1 MANFNSILAAQSI
14 NVSSASKEQQ
24 IEQTK
29 FSESILKELQDQSK
43 YLSELVKLDKEDLK
57 DAKKV
62 KKSGGGLLGGIGAGL
77 LGGAGLLKDM
87 FGGVLKGVGSALGGL
102 GGFLFDGLKTIL
114 TNKFFGA
121 LALGGLAI
129 FFKDELGDMLGGL
142 GKKLSGLFQGLG
154 KSADESITAA
164 GWDLGF
170 SFETLFKD
178 TGAFLKDLGKW
189 INENLI
195 TPIKDYVVENWP
207 IWKQYIIDGFK
218 AGGELLRKKIEDW
231 IGVDVVEWWDEWGE
245 IVRVGVVAAFGTVF
259 GAKFFVGILA
269 RAFPGIALGGALAN
283 GLIEGFKEWSESRD
297 FADSLIA
304 GLGGVLSFLT
314 FGLLGEAEVRAIG
327 SKLYDLVIAPIV
339 EVFDDFGDGVARIW
353 LDLKKK
359 LNEWFGVFDE
369 DDLKAEENALKI
381 KEYKKTQLDI
391 ESRKQ
396 KVAKE
401 KADREKILKRD
412 PKADV
417 SVLDES
423 ISSQER
429 TITHLENVQASR
441 AAAIGN
447 MQKEM
452 ANYEADKIENMKLSE
467 FDPAAQELIN
477 RQKVLRAEQEK
488 VSESQSAHKVGS
500 RWWNDGEKEME
511 RLKAEDNKIQIKLN
525 AIETR
530 KKQAAA
536 NIRNS
541 GNVVNEDLAAPP
553 NRVNT
558 GYDPFGSSYY
568 TPVNPPMR
576 SESLEVNKMSSEV
589 DDGRN
594 AAFRPVSATTVVQDN
609 RQTSIARNVA
619 PRIGIKNEEPTI
631 NFFLRNT
638 PQFGG

>member
-43 YLSELVKLDKEDLK
+43 LLSELVKLDKEDLK

-77 LGGAGLLKDM
+77 LGGAGLLKNM
-87 FGGVLKGVGSALGGL
+87 FGGILEGVGSALGGL

-129 FFKDELGDMLGGL
+129 FFKDELGDLLGGL

-218 AGGELLRKKIEDW
+218 AGGELLRQKIEDW

-245 IVRVGVVAAFGTVF
+245 IVRVGVVAAFGTIF

-297 FADSLIA
+297 FADALIA

-339 EVFDDFGDGVARIW
+339 EVFDDFGDGLARIW

-369 DDLKAEENALKI
+369 NDLKAEETRIKI
-381 KEYKKTQLDI
+381 KDYKKTQSDI
-391 ESRKQ
+391 ESRKE

-401 KADREKILKRD
+401 KAERERILKKD
-412 PKADV
+412 PNADV

-441 AAAIGN
+441 ATEIGN
-447 MQKEM
+447 MQQEL
-452 ANYEADKIENMKLSE
+452 ANYNASETENMKLSD
-467 FDPAAQELIN
+467 FDASAKKLID
-477 RQKVLRAEQEK
+477 RQVVLRAERDELENSRLQYE
-488 VSESQSAHKVGS
+488 EGS
-500 RWWNDGEKEME
+500 KYWNDATRSIEKN
-511 RLKAEDNKIQIKLN
+511 LAEDNRIEKQLN
-525 AIETR
+525 VIRAR
-530 KKQAAA
+530 KKEAAE
-536 NIRNS
+536 NIRNLA
-541 GNVVNEDLAAPP
+541 NEDLSQPKKI
-553 NRVNT
+553 T
-558 GYDPFGSSYY
+558 GYDPFGSSFY
-568 TPVNPPMR
+568 TPVTPPVQLD
-576 SESLEVNKMSSEV
+576 SLEVNKMSSEV
-589 DDGRN
+589 DDGKSS
-594 AAFRPVSATTVVQDN
+594 AFQPVSATTVVQDN

-631 NFFLRNT
+631 NFFSRNT
-638 PQFGG
+638 PQFGR